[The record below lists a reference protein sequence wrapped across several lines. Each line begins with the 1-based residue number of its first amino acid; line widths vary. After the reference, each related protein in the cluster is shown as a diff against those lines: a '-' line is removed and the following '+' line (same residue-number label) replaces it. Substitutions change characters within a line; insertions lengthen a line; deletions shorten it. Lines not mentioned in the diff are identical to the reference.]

1 MKVKKQ
7 DIINEVAAKMDCSK
21 VESERFVDAVL
32 DVISGNLVK
41 GHEVGLVG
49 FGTFHVQHRKERQG
63 RNPQTGAPMKIAA
76 LKSPAF
82 RAGKTLKED
91 VNGSK

>member
-7 DIINEVAAKMDCSK
+7 DIINSVAEKMNCSK
-21 VESERFVDAVL
+21 VEAESFVDSVL
-32 DVISGNLVK
+32 ETISQNLEK

-63 RNPQTGAPMKIAA
+63 RNPQTGEPMKIAA

-82 RAGKTLKED
+82 RAGKTLKEN
-91 VNGSK
+91 VNK

>member
-7 DIINEVAAKMDCSK
+7 DIINSVASKMDCSK
-21 VESERFVDAVL
+21 VEAEQFVEAVL
-32 DVISGNLVK
+32 QSVTESLEE

-49 FGTFHVQHRKERQG
+49 FGTFHVQHRKERKG
-63 RNPQTGAPMKIAA
+63 RNPQNGNPMIIPA

-82 RAGKTLKED
+82 RAGKTLKEK
-91 VNGSK
+91 VNK

>member
-7 DIINEVAAKMDCSK
+7 DIINSVAEKMNCSK
-21 VESERFVDAVL
+21 VEAESFVDAVL
-32 DVISGNLVK
+32 ETISNNLEK

-63 RNPQTGAPMKIAA
+63 RNPQTGEPMKIAA

-82 RAGKTLKED
+82 RAGKTLKEN
-91 VNGSK
+91 VNK

>member
-7 DIINEVAAKMDCSK
+7 DIINSVAEKMNCSK
-21 VESERFVDAVL
+21 VEAESFVDSVL
-32 DVISGNLVK
+32 ETISDNLEK

-63 RNPQTGAPMKIAA
+63 RNPQTGEPMKIAA

-82 RAGKTLKED
+82 RAGKTLKEN
-91 VNGSK
+91 VNK

>member
-7 DIINEVAAKMDCSK
+7 DIINSVAEKMNCSK
-21 VESERFVDAVL
+21 VEAESFVDSVL
-32 DVISGNLVK
+32 ETISENLEK

-63 RNPQTGAPMKIAA
+63 RNPQTGEPMKIAA

-82 RAGKTLKED
+82 RAGKTLKEN
-91 VNGSK
+91 VNK

>member
-7 DIINEVAAKMDCSK
+7 DIINSVAEKMNCSK
-21 VESERFVDAVL
+21 VEAETFVDSVL
-32 DVISGNLVK
+32 ETISENLGK

-63 RNPQTGAPMKIAA
+63 RNPQTGEPMKIAA

-82 RAGKTLKED
+82 RAGKTLKEN
-91 VNGSK
+91 VNK

>member
-7 DIINEVAAKMDCSK
+7 DIINTVAAKMDCSK
-21 VESERFVDAVL
+21 IEAESFVDAVL
-32 DVISGNLVK
+32 TTISDNLEE

-63 RNPQTGAPMKIAA
+63 RNPQTGEPMKIAA

-82 RAGKTLKED
+82 RAGKTLKEN
-91 VNGSK
+91 VNK